1 MNTQDLLK
9 TIKDRR
15 NTKSFTEEEVKKSD
29 IELILESGV
38 WAPNHRNTEPWRFV
52 VIDKSSELKKEISK
66 SMISLQEESSNAKLT
81 DDQKTNISL
90 SVAKSPCYIFVFT
103 TIGDTPEITEENYGA
118 VCCAIQNMQLT
129 ATTLG
134 LGVGWSTGKIS
145 KIKNLK
151 KLLDVDQ
158 TLKIVGVLSI
168 GYPNSNIEKSRE
180 EFSNLTKWL

>member
-1 MNTQDLLK
+1 
-9 TIKDRR
+9 
-15 NTKSFTEEEVKKSD
+15 
-29 IELILESGV
+29 
-38 WAPNHRNTEPWRFV
+38 
-52 VIDKSSELKKEISK
+52 
-66 SMISLQEESSNAKLT
+66 
-81 DDQKTNISL
+81 
-90 SVAKSPCYIFVFT
+90 
-103 TIGDTPEITEENYGA
+103 
-118 VCCAIQNMQLT
+118 MQLT